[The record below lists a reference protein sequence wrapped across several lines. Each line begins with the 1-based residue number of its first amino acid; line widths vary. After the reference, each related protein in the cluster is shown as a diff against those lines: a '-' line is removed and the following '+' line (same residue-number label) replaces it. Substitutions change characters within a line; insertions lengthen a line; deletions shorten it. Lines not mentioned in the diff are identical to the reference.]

1 MKKIILLIILIFTVI
16 GCAEIEEMNRERRE
30 RGRKCVYN
38 QYGNIECGYKSPPR
52 N

>member
-1 MKKIILLIILIFTVI
+1 MGILAMIIS
-16 GCAEIEEMNRERRE
+16 CKAEDFALWNEVQRERRE
-30 RGRKCVYN
+30 RGQKCVYN